1 MYLEHFQLEELPFR
15 LTPQLSAR
23 FDEPSQAEALQTLL
37 IALDQGEGFIKV
49 SAEVGLG
56 KTFLCRLLLE
66 ALQPPFITAW
76 IPDPHLSP
84 SALRRAVAEDFGL
97 SLPSRAT
104 RHDLH
109 QALQRHLTE
118 LVASGKR
125 PVLLI
130 DEAQALPGSALET
143 VRLLTNLETEQR
155 KLLQVVLFGQ
165 PELDH
170 RLASNDFRQL
180 RQRITFSAQL
190 RPMRPD
196 TVAAYVQHRLHSAG
210 GRPDLFT
217 QAGLRRLAR
226 ASEGVPRLVNVL
238 AHKALM
244 SAYGRGQARAGWR
257 DVGRAISDTEA
268 TTGGWNWSQ
277 AVPAMRL
284 TVFGLVALATFLAVD
299 AWWGGGP

>member
-1 MYLEHFQLEELPFR
+1 MYLAHFQLEEPPFR

-23 FDEPSQAEALQTLL
+23 FEEPSQAEALQTLL
-37 IALDQGEGFIKV
+37 VALDQGEGFIKV

-66 ALQPPFITAW
+66 ALQTPFITAW

-97 SLPSRAT
+97 SLPARAT

-118 LVASGKR
+118 LVAAGKR

-130 DEAQALPGSALET
+130 DEAQALPGSTLET
-143 VRLLTNLETEQR
+143 VRLLTNLETEHR

-165 PELDH
+165 PELDQ

-190 RPMRPD
+190 RPMLPG
-196 TVAAYVQHRLHSAG
+196 TVASYVKHRLQIAG
-210 GRPDLFT
+210 GSPDLFT
-217 QAGLRRLAR
+217 PTALGRLAR
-226 ASEGVPRLVNVL
+226 ASRGVPRLVNVL
-238 AHKALM
+238 AHKAMM
-244 SAYGRGQARAGWR
+244 SAYGRGRSRVDWR
-257 DVGRAISDTEA
+257 DVGRAIGDTDA
-268 TTGGWNWSQ
+268 TSSGWQWAH
-277 AVPAMRL
+277 AVPAMRVAL
-284 TVFGLVALATFLAVD
+284 FGLVAVATFLAVD
-299 AWWGGGP
+299 AWWGGFP